1 MSQRSI
7 AAPGAVLRMVPVLLS
22 FALVAVRLLAVTGP

>member
-7 AAPGAVLRMVPVLLS
+7 AAPGTALRMVPVLLS
-22 FALVAVRLLAVTGP
+22 FVMVAVRLLGLTGP